1 MLCVRKSKFKSKIK
15 IGTSKLEKTLDLQ
28 TLIEAI
34 RAVKILRK
42 ALFNREQLILSKLS
56 KSNFLDSSSEADSTD
71 DSETKINS
79 LLGYPVVRHVD
90 LNLLRLIWGRRERL
104 ISEIREL

>member
-1 MLCVRKSKFKSKIK
+1 M
-15 IGTSKLEKTLDLQ
+15 GTSKLEKTLDLQ

-42 ALFNREQLILSKLS
+42 ALFNREQSILSKLS
-56 KSNFLDSSSEADSTD
+56 KSNFLESSSEVESTD
-71 DSETKINS
+71 DPDETKINS
-79 LLGYPVVRHVD
+79 LLGYPVTKHVD
-90 LNLLRLIWGRRERL
+90 LNLLRLIWGRKERL